1 MLSWKYPQCSVLGEF
16 LESVYLIFI
25 YFETKNHI
33 KKQDYIQT
41 YPFLVTGDS
50 NFQLTWMSS

>member
-33 KKQDYIQT
+33 QKTGLYSDI
-41 YPFLVTGDS
+41 PFPGD
-50 NFQLTWMSS
+50 W